1 MEKEIFA
8 NKIKQFHM
16 SMCKQILGVK
26 KITNNIEILLKL

>member
-16 SMCKQILGVK
+16 LMCKQILGVK
-26 KITNNIEILLKL
+26 KFTNNIEILLKL